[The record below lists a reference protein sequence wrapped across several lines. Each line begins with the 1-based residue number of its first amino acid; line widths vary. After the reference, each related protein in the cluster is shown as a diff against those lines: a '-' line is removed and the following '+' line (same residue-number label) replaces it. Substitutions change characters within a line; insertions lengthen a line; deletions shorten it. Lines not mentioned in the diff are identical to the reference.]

1 MSTTIV
7 KPLMIGCA
15 LASLTSGCA
24 YKIGAIRYAD
34 HPELRAVSL
43 YNGEEDKRGQ
53 DVAVVERRLEERGD
67 CSDVAAKG
75 LGGLME
81 EAKALGAD
89 GVKDVKFR
97 GKWNWMGRVVCRPEW
112 SGLSVWV
119 RGMAFKD
126 TSVN

>member
-1 MSTTIV
+1 MV

-15 LASLTSGCA
+15 LVSLTSGCA
-24 YKIGAIRYAD
+24 YSHGEIRYTD
-34 HPELRAVSL
+34 HPELRSVYL

-67 CSDVAAKG
+67 CSDVAAKA

-89 GVKDVKFR
+89 GVKNVKFR
-97 GKWNWMGRVVCRPEW
+97 GKWNWMGRVVCRPEF
-112 SGLSVWV
+112 SGSSVWV

-126 TSVN
+126 TSAH